1 MSNYDEEGMY
11 AYSRSVCDE
20 VSEALLYTI
29 FITPRHMRRRVTA
42 VVMFI
47 CVCIYHEICCL
58 SCLYMYGG
66 QLHVYLD
73 LSLKG
78 LLLVNYGNGFFPA
91 TCS

>member
-20 VSEALLYTI
+20 VSEALSYTI

-47 CVCIYHEICCL
+47 CVCIYHENMLPVLFI
-58 SCLYMYGG
+58 
-66 QLHVYLD
+66 HVWGSVTCILG
-73 LSLKG
+73 LK
-78 LLLVNYGNGFFPA
+78 LKRLVVGKLWEWFLPSYV
-91 TCS
+91 